1 MMLAIRLCALHLYR
15 AYSAAVPTNAP
26 DVSVEFGP
34 AVGELES
41 VTIKQT
47 PWFAKLI
54 GKALQK
60 CMQVTPESKTATD
73 VT

>member
-1 MMLAIRLCALHLYR
+1 MMLAIRLRALHLYR
-15 AYSAAVPTNAP
+15 AFSAAVPTNTP
-26 DVSVEFGP
+26 DVSVDFDP
-34 AVGELES
+34 AVGELECDNQ
-41 VTIKQT
+41 TT
-47 PWFAKLI
+47 PWFTKLI